1 MRYIKPNLKFEW
13 EEAKRYPEFLEM
25 GIEGWLH
32 IGKKGKPIQYST
44 ITDEIGNVDL
54 NFNDLEKEK
63 KDRFYDAFDK
73 GVIEMPI
80 AVKFGE
86 SNYDLVAGNTRLS
99 GLLLNKRDPFV
110 WIVDLSEE
118 SEINE
123 DKLKGGNTDEKTL
136 EDIAKKHDKKGY
148 YHVDDMVKSLKKQVK
163 IGLPIELDHTDDKD
177 IAMEIV
183 KDHLWEDPNYYT
195 KLKKVGVDENKQ
207 FSPPPQETETY
218 DKIMG
223 TKHTKHNPYDMKEQ
237 GADSSGSF
245 EGAAFGQT
253 ILKRDLHKL
262 KTLPNAKK
270 YEVTEKE
277 KIEEQM
283 TADVSAGAMFDVPAF
298 GKTTK
303 GGRKNPLAID
313 GPKSIAKS
321 RAVTDPNFPK
331 WGGPGGVFIKIKEK
345 CKKFPYCNQGD
356 INAIEPLREA
366 ITKAS
371 EKYGIPRPEVEK
383 VVINEINKIFINYE
397 SERNR

>member
-1 MRYIKPNLKFEW
+1 MRYTKPNLKFEW

-32 IGKKGKPIQYST
+32 IGKKGKPTQYST
-44 ITDEIGNVDL
+44 IADEIGNVDL

-123 DKLKGGNTDEKTL
+123 DK
-136 EDIAKKHDKKGY
+136 
-148 YHVDDMVKSLKKQVK
+148 
-163 IGLPIELDHTDDKD
+163 
-177 IAMEIV
+177 
-183 KDHLWEDPNYYT
+183 
-195 KLKKVGVDENKQ
+195 Q
-207 FSPPPQETETY
+207 FSPPPHETETY

-223 TKHTKHNPYDMKEQ
+223 TKHIKHNPYDMKEQ

-262 KTLPNAKK
+262 KNLPNAKK